1 MSTLAT
7 LGGRRRQHGIALL
20 EAMIAVVILAI
31 GLIGTVGLQAR
42 AYAALSD
49 AGLRAEATMAADK
62 LIGTITA
69 DSANVANYAL
79 AANAAPNATVQ
90 PWVND
95 TLARIP
101 GAIISVTI
109 TPQVRRSQVDIAI
122 LWTHKSGG
130 PQNRHLLTAY
140 IES

>member
-1 MSTLAT
+1 MSTLRIPHA
-7 LGGRRRQHGIALL
+7 GRRQQGIALL

-42 AYAALSD
+42 AYAALND
-49 AGLRAEATMAADK
+49 AGMRAEATMAADK
-62 LIGTITA
+62 LIGTMSA

-79 AANAAPNATVQ
+79 VENATPNTTLK
-90 PWVND
+90 PWVDD

-101 GAIISVTI
+101 SAKISVTV
-109 TPQVRRSQVDIAI
+109 TPQVRRSQIDIVI
-122 LWTHKSGG
+122 RWTHKTSG
-130 PQNRHLLTAY
+130 PENRHLVTAY